1 MLQNLDLHERGISA
15 AVATL
20 TATITALHKRHEN
33 AQTTVAAFLTSP
45 NEKNAAAAVLAQQ
58 EADAASKLLAH
69 FADAD
74 ERTTTAAR
82 DSYVAAHVAEITAA
96 LTTAITEATK
106 TRAAFRTKR
115 GAELADIAQK
125 LAVDE
130 TLTPDACYHLGLRQQ
145 TLEAELSNTE
155 LALREAQKAVDHL
168 RASPD
173 FGAYQNAKDHVR
185 NVRFAT

>member
-20 TATITALHKRHEN
+20 TTTLTALHKRHEN
-33 AQTTVAAFLTSP
+33 AQNTVAAFLTHP

-58 EADAASKLLAH
+58 EADATSRLVAH
-69 FADAD
+69 FADID
-74 ERTTTAAR
+74 ERTTAAR
-82 DSYVAAHVAEITAA
+82 DSFVAAHVAEITAA
-96 LTTAITEATK
+96 LTAAITEASK
-106 TRAAFRTKR
+106 HRAAFRAKR

-145 TLEAELSNTE
+145 TLEAELSNAE

-168 RASPD
+168 RTSPA
-173 FGAYQNAKDHVR
+173 FKAYQNAKDHVR